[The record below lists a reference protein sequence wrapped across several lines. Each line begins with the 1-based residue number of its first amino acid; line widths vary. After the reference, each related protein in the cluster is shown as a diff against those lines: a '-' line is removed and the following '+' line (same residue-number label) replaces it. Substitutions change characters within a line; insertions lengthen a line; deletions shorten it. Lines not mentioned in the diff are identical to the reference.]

1 MEGNKSNV
9 VNTAW
14 AMLALI
20 EAGQAE
26 RDPAPLHHAAKVLI
40 DLQLENGEFP
50 QQELTGI
57 TNRTIATAPSAY
69 RNIFP
74 IWALGEYRS
83 REHER
88 TLRDESVSMNDKS
101 HERFTSFIPY
111 KASVQ
116 RLNDSL
122 LSNLRRSFQA
132 LILDWSNSIY
142 CDSH

>member
-20 EAGQAE
+20 EAG
-26 RDPAPLHHAAKVLI
+26 
-40 DLQLENGEFP
+40 
-50 QQELTGI
+50 QELTGI

-83 REHER
+83 RTSMGGLIPAFGRQMPNFTMEVTNNGVFIMNINLSVISIAIFVRR
-88 TLRDESVSMNDKS
+88 T
-101 HERFTSFIPY
+101 FTIS
-111 KASVQ
+111 
-116 RLNDSL
+116 
-122 LSNLRRSFQA
+122 
-132 LILDWSNSIY
+132 
-142 CDSH
+142 